1 MRGRAS
7 TITDLGDGRLLRIG
21 GDPEREARLMALAAS
36 RGVPVPRVDE
46 IRDDG
51 LVLEHVPGRTMADA
65 LRRRPWRMRAEA
77 ATLATLLDAIHAIPL
92 DGGTLLHLDLH
103 PENVLYGPNGPVVID
118 WTNARAGEPAMDIA
132 LTWVILVTSG
142 GAPGRVLGALFRRRV
157 GRVVLRAGLDG
168 ARAYRM
174 ADPNV
179 TGAERERVAALRI

>member
-7 TITDLGDGRLLRIG
+7 TVTDLGDGTLLRTG

-36 RGVPVPRVDE
+36 RGVPVPRVLE
-46 IRDDG
+46 VRGDG
-51 LVLEHVPGRTMADA
+51 LVLEHVQGGTMADA
-65 LRRRPWRMRAEA
+65 LRRRPWRMRTEA
-77 ATLATLLDAIHAIPL
+77 AILASLLDAIHAVPL
-92 DGGTLLHLDLH
+92 DGEALLHLDLH
-103 PENVLYGPNGPVVID
+103 PENVLCGPDGPVVID
-118 WTNARAGEPAMDIA
+118 WTNARAGEPSMDVA

-157 GRVVLRAGLDG
+157 GGAILEAGLHA

-179 TGAERERVAALRI
+179 TGAERARVAVLRI